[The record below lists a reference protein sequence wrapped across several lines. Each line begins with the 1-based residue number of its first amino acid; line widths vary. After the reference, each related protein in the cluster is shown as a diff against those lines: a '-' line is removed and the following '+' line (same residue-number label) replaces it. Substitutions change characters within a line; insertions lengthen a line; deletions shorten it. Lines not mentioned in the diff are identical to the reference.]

1 MKTNLKIQ
9 RVNRGL
15 TQAEIASKLGVTVQ
29 TVYLWEQGRTC
40 VAKKHWSKL
49 ASMLRLTEDE
59 LEKAMIETILDASI
73 AKKDAR
79 LLINAQTS
87 RLYHAELIQDAFVRF
102 HSVVP
107 EEPQTEAAREKIE
120 LEQIRLELEKK
131 ILERDRE
138 ILELKTQIFELKKL
152 LSELNPDG
160 KPVVFPHP
168 STSSS
173 HHEVKP

>member
-1 MKTNLKIQ
+1 MRYNMKALRNMAGIRQ
-9 RVNRGL
+9 M
-15 TQAEIASKLGVTVQ
+15 EIAQALHVSKQ
-29 TVYLWEQGRTC
+29 TVNKWEMGRAP
-40 VAKKHWSKL
+40 VARKHWPKL
-49 ASMLRLTEDE
+49 AAMLGMSTDE
-59 LEKAMIETILDASI
+59 LEAALVETMLDFCLASG
-73 AKKDAR
+73 DAR
-79 LLINAQTS
+79 PLVNAQTS
-87 RLYHAELIQDAFVRF
+87 RLYRPELLMEAFSRF
-102 HSVVP
+102 HARNP
-107 EEPQTEAAREKIE
+107 EQPQTEPAREKIE

-138 ILELKTQIFELKKL
+138 ILELKTQIFELKKM

>member
-1 MKTNLKIQ
+1 MSINFKTARKNH
-9 RVNRGL
+9 GL
-15 TQAEIASKLGVTVQ
+15 TQGDIAATFGISIQ
-29 TVYLWEQGRTC
+29 TVYKWEMGRAP
-40 VAKKHWSKL
+40 VARKHWPKL
-49 ASMLRLTEDE
+49 AAMLGMSTDE
-59 LEKAMIETILDASI
+59 LEAALVETMLDFCLASG
-73 AKKDAR
+73 DAR
-79 LLINAQTS
+79 PLVNAQTS
-87 RLYHAELIQDAFVRF
+87 RLYRPELLMEAFSRF
-102 HSVVP
+102 HARNP
-107 EEPQTEAAREKIE
+107 EQPQTEAAREKIE

-138 ILELKTQIFELKKL
+138 ILELKTPIFELKKM